1 MTGALRKDTM
11 PSFLC
16 FCAHPDDAEFTCAGA
31 MLRLVEAGHQG
42 ALVVVT
48 DGANG
53 FKAAARPAQERVA
66 VREREQREAAR
77 ELGIDDVVFLR
88 YRDGF
93 LEETE
98 DLRARLV
105 AEIRRVRP
113 QTVFTFD
120 PANQEFDSLN
130 LFHRDHRIT
139 ARAVFDA
146 LFAARNLWMYDGTPH
161 AVETVLFYGTHR
173 PDHFVDITGQ
183 MDRKLAALACHAS
196 QFPDF
201 ERVARFVRDD
211 ISAPHGE
218 YRHCERFRR
227 LDVVA
232 VV

>member
-1 MTGALRKDTM
+1 M
-11 PSFLC
+11 PRFLC

-31 MLRLVEAGHQG
+31 MLRLVEAGHVG
-42 ALVVVT
+42 TLVIVT

-53 FKAAARPAQERVA
+53 FKAAPLPVNERVA
-66 VREREQREAAR
+66 VREREQLESAKV
-77 ELGIDDVVFLR
+77 LGIDDVVFLR
-88 YRDGF
+88 LRDGF

-105 AEIRRVRP
+105 TEVRRVRP
-113 QTVFTFD
+113 QVVFTFD

-139 ARAVFDA
+139 ARSVFDA
-146 LFAARNLWMYDGTPH
+146 LFAARNRWMYEGEPH

-173 PDHFVDITGQ
+173 PDHFIDISDQ
-183 MDRKLAALACHAS
+183 IDRKLAALACHAS

-201 ERVARFVRDD
+201 TRVERFIRDD
-211 ISAPHGE
+211 VSAPHGDF
-218 YRHCERFRR
+218 RHCERFRR
-227 LDVVA
+227 LDVVP

>member
-1 MTGALRKDTM
+1 VSAAQGKDTM
-11 PSFLC
+11 AGFLC

-31 MLRLVEAGHQG
+31 MLRLIEAGQKG
-42 ALVVVT
+42 TLVVVT

-53 FKAAARPAQERVA
+53 FKAAARPAVERVA
-66 VREREQREAAR
+66 VREREQQESAR
-77 ELGIDDVVFLR
+77 VLGIDDVVFLR

-105 AEIRRVRP
+105 TEIRRVRP

-146 LFAARNLWMYDGTPH
+146 LFAARNLWMYDGEPH
-161 AVETVLFYGTHR
+161 AVETVFFYGTHR
-173 PDHFVDITGQ
+173 PDHFVDITAQ
-183 MDRKLAALACHAS
+183 IDRKLAALACHAS

-201 ERVARFVRDD
+201 SRVARFVRDD

>member
-1 MTGALRKDTM
+1 MSGPRGKDTM
-11 PSFLC
+11 SRFLC

-42 ALVVVT
+42 TLVVVT

-53 FKAAARPAQERVA
+53 FKAAPLPAGERVA
-66 VREREQREAAR
+66 VREREQLESAR
-77 ELGIDDVVFLR
+77 VLGIADVVFLR

-105 AEIRRVRP
+105 TEIRRVRP

-146 LFAARNLWMYDGTPH
+146 LFAARNLWMYDGPPH

-183 MDRKLAALACHAS
+183 IDRKLTALACHTS

-201 ERVARFVRDD
+201 ARVERFIRDD

-218 YRHCERFRR
+218 FRHCERFRR
-227 LDVVA
+227 LEVVS